1 MIIKVERNY
10 LEINSLEDLNYSA
23 NPNDNCNLHLVDPPD
38 FQINKF
44 FYKQIGKD
52 HRWSD
57 RLVWNDQKW
66 IKYVENHKVKTY
78 VLKDK
83 EDLIGYS
90 EQIFHF
96 EEKNCE
102 IAYFGILQEYY
113 GKKYGGF
120 LLSQAIKNAF
130 VNEIERVWLHTC
142 SLDHEFALKN
152 YQARGMKIFKSETV
166 NININ

>member
-10 LEINSLEDLNYSA
+10 LEINSLENLNYSA
-23 NPNDNCNLHLVDPPD
+23 KPNDNCNLHLVDPPD

-152 YQARGMKIFKSETV
+152 YQARGMKIFKSET
-166 NININ
+166 INLKIN

>member
-1 MIIKVERNY
+1 MNIKVERNY
-10 LEINSLEDLNYSA
+10 LEINSIRDLKFSQK
-23 NPNDNCNLHLVDPPD
+23 PNESCILKFIDPPD

-52 HRWSD
+52 HRWID
-57 RLVWNDQKW
+57 RLVWDDQKW
-66 IKYVENHKVKTY
+66 IKYVENSKVKTY
-78 VLKDK
+78 VLQDK
-83 EDLIGYS
+83 EDLIGYF
-90 EQIFHF
+90 EQIFNF
-96 EEKNCE
+96 EKKNCE

-130 VNEIERVWLHTC
+130 VNEVERVWLHTC

-152 YQARGMKIFKSETV
+152 YQARGMKIFKSET
-166 NININ
+166 INLKIN

>member
-10 LEINSLEDLNYSA
+10 LEINSLENLNYSA
-23 NPNDNCNLHLVDPPD
+23 KPNDNCNLHLVDPPD

-120 LLSQAIKNAF
+120 LLSQAIKHAF
-130 VNEIERVWLHTC
+130 VNEVERVWLHTC

-152 YQARGMKIFKSETV
+152 YQARGMKIFKSET
-166 NININ
+166 INLKIK

>member
-23 NPNDNCNLHLVDPPD
+23 KPNDNCNLHLVDPPD

-130 VNEIERVWLHTC
+130 VNEVERVWLHTC

-152 YQARGMKIFKSETV
+152 YQARGMKIFKSET
-166 NININ
+166 INLKIN

>member
-1 MIIKVERNY
+1 VIIKVERNY
-10 LEINSLEDLNYSA
+10 LEINSLGDLNYSEK
-23 NPNDNCNLHLVDPPD
+23 PNDNCNLNLVDPPD

-52 HRWSD
+52 HRWTD
-57 RLVWNDQKW
+57 RLVWDDQKW
-66 IKYVENHKVKTY
+66 IKYVENNKVKTY
-78 VLKDK
+78 VLHDK
-83 EDLIGYS
+83 EDLIGYC

-102 IAYFGILQEYY
+102 IAYFGILKEHY
-113 GKKYGGF
+113 GQKYGGF

-130 VNEIERVWLHTC
+130 INEIERVWLHTC

-152 YQARGMKIFKSETV
+152 YQARGMKIFKSE
-166 NININ
+166 NINLNVN

>member
-10 LEINSLEDLNYSA
+10 LEINSLEELNYSA
-23 NPNDNCNLHLVDPPD
+23 KPNDNCNLHLVDPPD

-130 VNEIERVWLHTC
+130 INEIERVWLHTC

-152 YQARGMKIFKSETV
+152 YQARGMKIFKSETINLNV
-166 NININ
+166 N